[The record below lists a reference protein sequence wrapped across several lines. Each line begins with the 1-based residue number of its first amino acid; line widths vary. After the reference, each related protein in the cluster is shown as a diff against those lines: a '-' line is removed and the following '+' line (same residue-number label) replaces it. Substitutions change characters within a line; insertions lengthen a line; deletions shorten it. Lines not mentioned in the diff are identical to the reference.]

1 MEKHKILYAE
11 DDETIAFLT
20 KDSLVPHYEVTQ
32 CSNGEEAL
40 DVFKSEKFDL
50 CVFDIKMPKL
60 DGFALVSEIR
70 KINQEIPILFI
81 SAKTLKEDRI
91 KGLKLGADDYLIKPF
106 SIEELILKI
115 EIFLRRS
122 FKKQSV
128 PSTVFEIGS
137 YQFDSTN
144 YTLSKNEKTISL
156 TRRESELLEYFVI
169 HQNKVIKREDILREI
184 WGDDDYFM
192 GRSLDVFISR
202 LRKFFSKEDG
212 IFIENLRSIGF
223 RFHVKKEPH

>member
-20 KDSLVPHYEVTQ
+20 KDSLEPHYEVTQ

-128 PSTVFEIGS
+128 PSTIFEIGS

-223 RFHVKKEPH
+223 RFHVKKEPI